1 MKITRRQLRRIIRDR
16 SNQPVDPRKMRAMG
30 YSDAIA
36 GKYMD
41 PRYENQIDYKMG
53 FNDGLDDID
62 DESSAT
68 GSMYEGNKITR
79 KQLRRLIREEL
90 NLVEADSNGDG
101 SLSPDEL
108 RDLADDL
115 EGETMSQAGEAFP
128 DLSHPLISPYA
139 DKMGYSGTGREGGWF
154 KSYQSYR
161 YNAGGPSEQGI
172 NVYLLPDGQYM
183 ARIVGSFN
191 NTLSNDRRAGRHPD
205 AASAIE
211 AALDSSPSASG
222 PAARELLK
230 RVGEKVD
237 TRGYFG
243 QD

>member
-1 MKITRRQLRRIIRDR
+1 LEKMTQDIAADLREGSVKITRR
-16 SNQPVDPRKMRAMG
+16 K
-30 YSDAIA
+30 
-36 GKYMD
+36 
-41 PRYENQIDYKMG
+41 
-53 FNDGLDDID
+53 
-62 DESSAT
+62 
-68 GSMYEGNKITR
+68 
-79 KQLRRLIREEL
+79 LRRLISEEL